1 MEARDTAEEANG
13 KLTVPLATDHK
24 DEDGWEV
31 RVSVLHRS
39 EQPSAES
46 ISGGGRMQA
55 GAGELKGV

>member
-24 DEDGWEV
+24 DEDGWVV
-31 RVSVLHRS
+31 RVSVLHRT
-39 EQPSAES
+39 EQPSAVA